1 MGAVEDDSGHT
12 FVGYHIHA
20 ITLGASSD
28 SIFLSLKYFWLFR
41 TGEPR
46 QVTGFS
52 FSQ

>member
-28 SIFLSLKYFWLFR
+28 YLLVPKIPLA
-41 TGEPR
+41 
-46 QVTGFS
+46 V
-52 FSQ
+52 